1 MMTTMKAPTN
11 PRPMEGVVRAIRAA
25 RSVAVVSHVSPDG
38 DTIGTALALC
48 WGLRQLGLRVSPFC
62 QDVVPQYLAFLPGAG
77 DFRMPES
84 LAEEEKFD
92 LLLCVDVSDETRLGR
107 CAALRERVNRTAQLD
122 HHGTNPGFCQENCV
136 DPSATAT
143 SLLAK
148 ELLRRLGCPLDQE
161 TAICLYVGV
170 CTDSGGFAF
179 GNTTAEAFRAAGDLM
194 DAGLPISELNRQ
206 LFRNHPPEQMLL
218 LTRALETLRFE
229 EGGSLTTMTL
239 KRQAMVECGALP
251 EHAEMVV
258 NYGLD
263 ICGVKMTAFLREN
276 EDGTVKVSLR
286 SVPPL
291 RVDRVAAT
299 FGGGGH
305 AQAAG
310 ATMRTD
316 LNSARALLLAR
327 MKAELKKSV

>member
-1 MMTTMKAPTN
+1 MTTIKTLTN

-25 RSVAVVSHVSPDG
+25 RSVAVASHVSPDG
-38 DTIGTALALC
+38 DTLGAALALC
-48 WGLRQLGLRVSPFC
+48 RGLGQLGLRVAPFC
-62 QDVVPQYLAFLPGAG
+62 QDPVPQYLSFLPGAQ
-77 DFRMPES
+77 DLRTPES
-84 LAEEEKFD
+84 LAEGERFD
-92 LLLCVDVSDETRLGR
+92 LLLCVDVSDEERLGR
-107 CAALRERVNRTAQLD
+107 CAALKDRANRTAQLD

-136 DPSATAT
+136 DPGATAT
-143 SLLAK
+143 ALLAK
-148 ELLRRLGCPLDQE
+148 ELLRRLGCPLDRE
-161 TAICLYVGV
+161 MAICLYVGV

-179 GNTTAEAFRAAGDLM
+179 NNTTAEAFRAAGDLM
-194 DAGLPISELNRQ
+194 DAGLPLSELNRR
-206 LFRNHPPEQMLL
+206 LFRSRPPEQVLL
-218 LTRALETLRFE
+218 LHRALETLRFE

-239 KRQAMVECGALP
+239 TRRTMEECGALP
-251 EHAEMVV
+251 EHTDMIV

-263 ICGVKMTAFLREN
+263 IRGVKMTAFLREN
-276 EDGTVKVSLR
+276 GDGTVKASLR

-310 ATMRTD
+310 VTMRTD

-327 MKAELKKSV
+327 MKAELKRSV